1 MHFRQKH
8 LDFAAKITF
17 LFLLAGFVLIAY
29 ASGGVDFRG
38 YYGAA
43 VVVTRG
49 GNPYDY
55 TQLAPV
61 LEEITGFAGNNPY
74 FYPPWFSLFFIPFT
88 LLPFQIAR
96 LIWLVLNGGL
106 FYFGLAFLQ
115 AALEWKIDGWKKW
128 TVYLAA
134 TLSFAAYCLRS
145 EQVGILLFFALALGL
160 LAIKRRQYAVAG
172 LALVLFV
179 TKPSVTLPAAG
190 IIVLWLV
197 YRQRRSLLWAAGWT
211 AGLILLSSVVISK
224 WWQFDRSGFGRGLAY
239 ALDGP
244 DQIAAVRVLSTIYDF
259 LDFVLGV
266 GPPFHYLIATAL
278 AISGVALVLVAWR
291 QSRYLPTTLSAAL
304 VLTFLVT
311 PYALQYD
318 YVVLVLPFF
327 WIVMHLPALENTL
340 RAMTVGLLLFS
351 FSVLI
356 WQQWSYQGYFQLLAL
371 AGAFALT
378 LHGVAKRSALP
389 AQTPGSRSAPLEA

>member
-1 MHFRQKH
+1 M
-8 LDFAAKITF
+8 
-17 LFLLAGFVLIAY
+17 
-29 ASGGVDFRG
+29 
-38 YYGAA
+38 
-43 VVVTRG
+43 
-49 GNPYDY
+49 
-55 TQLAPV
+55 
-61 LEEITGFAGNNPY
+61 
-74 FYPPWFSLFFIPFT
+74 
-88 LLPFQIAR
+88 
-96 LIWLVLNGGL
+96 
-106 FYFGLAFLQ
+106 
-115 AALEWKIDGWKKW
+115 
-128 TVYLAA
+128 
-134 TLSFAAYCLRS
+134 
-145 EQVGILLFFALALGL
+145 
-160 LAIKRRQYAVAG
+160 
-172 LALVLFV
+172 
-179 TKPSVTLPAAG
+179 
-190 IIVLWLV
+190 
-197 YRQRRSLLWAAGWT
+197 
-211 AGLILLSSVVISK
+211 
-224 WWQFDRSGFGRGLAY
+224 
-239 ALDGP
+239 
-244 DQIAAVRVLSTIYDF
+244 RVLSTIYDF

-278 AISGVALVLVAWR
+278 AISGVALVLVSWR

-356 WQQWSYQGYFQLLAL
+356 WQQWSSQGYFQLLAL